1 MGNIIYVVG
10 MGPGKKEFMTAQEI
24 SVIEKSDVIV
34 GYDLY
39 VKLLKESFPDKEY
52 MTTGMKR
59 EIERC
64 ELCVKLAS
72 EGKNV
77 ALICSG
83 DAGVYGMASPLLE
96 ILPEESDTE
105 VFVVPGITAALS
117 GAALLGAPLNH
128 DFCLISLSD
137 LLTPFAVI
145 EKRLRAAIQGDF
157 AISIYNPASKG
168 RPEHLKRACE
178 IMMDAGASKDRICGY
193 VENIGRDDTKTE
205 ICTLEEL
212 SEKELNMFTTVFVGN
227 SKTYEKNGKMITKRG
242 YNE

>member
-1 MGNIIYVVG
+1 MGKIIYVVG
-10 MGPGKKEFMTAQEI
+10 IGPGKKEFMTEQEI
-24 SVIEKSDVIV
+24 SAIEKSDCIV

-39 VKLLKESFPDKEY
+39 VKLLKESFPEKEY

-72 EGKNV
+72 EGKSV
-77 ALICSG
+77 SLICSG

-96 ILPEESDTE
+96 ILPQDCDIE

-137 LLTPFAVI
+137 LMTPFELI
-145 EKRLRAAIQGDF
+145 EKRLKAAVYGDF
-157 AISIYNPASKG
+157 AMAIYNPASKG
-168 RPEHLKRACE
+168 RPDHLKRACDILME
-178 IMMDAGASKDRICGY
+178 AGASKERLCGY
-193 VENIGRDDTKTE
+193 VENIGRDNTRAE

-212 SEKELNMFTTVFVGN
+212 SKKELNMFTTVFIGN

>member
-1 MGNIIYVVG
+1 M
-10 MGPGKKEFMTAQEI
+10 
-24 SVIEKSDVIV
+24 
-34 GYDLY
+34 
-39 VKLLKESFPDKEY
+39 
-52 MTTGMKR
+52 
-59 EIERC
+59 
-64 ELCVKLAS
+64 
-72 EGKNV
+72 
-77 ALICSG
+77 
-83 DAGVYGMASPLLE
+83 
-96 ILPEESDTE
+96 
-105 VFVVPGITAALS
+105 
-117 GAALLGAPLNH
+117 
-128 DFCLISLSD
+128 
-137 LLTPFAVI
+137 I

-168 RPEHLKRACE
+168 RPEHLKRACD